1 MTEKTQE
8 MWGITFAG
16 AITVNGPMFDIHDN
30 EHVHIHANGRENE
43 TPLTASDKDI
53 KAAIEEL
60 LDATDEKGEFV
71 FKNKKQWWAVYR
83 VLTEFCNYPIKKT
96 AFESKMKELGVAKVD
111 GDRDLTYESLKKAS
125 NEVSKMSCSPDSW
138 NTVKDINDNNKQQY
152 VVAEF
157 LMLKLGIKS

>member
-71 FKNKKQWWAVYR
+71 FKNKK
-83 VLTEFCNYPIKKT
+83 
-96 AFESKMKELGVAKVD
+96 
-111 GDRDLTYESLKKAS
+111 
-125 NEVSKMSCSPDSW
+125 
-138 NTVKDINDNNKQQY
+138 
-152 VVAEF
+152 
-157 LMLKLGIKS
+157 